1 MEILK
6 NKLIILLLLFTAPL
20 NFLFSEVISSDV
32 FGYTIDFP
40 EMFQII
46 DMTEDERSILFEHQ
60 LLPVQAA
67 IKIWPQKSYTN
78 SQDCLKA
85 TLGKIASTQDV
96 TGVKWR
102 NQSCAVS
109 RIQMNEAVLGEKME
123 GWAVCTPLPQTKDYF
138 VMLSY
143 APENKAYDCEQFIL
157 SLLDSIMIDR
167 GSRREA
173 GLITTF
179 AFPKKGNK
187 SIELEIEGEKI
198 KTFMDEDDAEANQ
211 FVVDR
216 EFAVFKLFID
226 QQCWK
231 EAWQR
236 FYRLIAKDGIGRLK
250 RPAFDIST
258 ALSPACNDADPENPS
273 AAMAQKLL
281 TWIQGFNYERPSAT
295 PDKADF
301 TNIPATFTGSG
312 SDCDSRSML
321 LMLLLK
327 NMNIDSCMFISV
339 DYSHAMAGVCLE
351 GKMGQSYTLDE
362 KEYLF
367 GETTAKNVTLGM
379 IAADMQDRTKWIP
392 VELYD

>member
-157 SLLDSIMIDR
+157 VPFRTWRNTITEEAAGKQVLLQPSL
-167 GSRREA
+167 
-173 GLITTF
+173 
-179 AFPKKGNK
+179 FPKKETNQLNLKLREKK
-187 SIELEIEGEKI
+187 SKHLWMK
-198 KTFMDEDDAEANQ
+198 MM
-211 FVVDR
+211 
-216 EFAVFKLFID
+216 
-226 QQCWK
+226 
-231 EAWQR
+231 
-236 FYRLIAKDGIGRLK
+236 LK
-250 RPAFDIST
+250 QIS
-258 ALSPACNDADPENPS
+258 L
-273 AAMAQKLL
+273 
-281 TWIQGFNYERPSAT
+281 
-295 PDKADF
+295 
-301 TNIPATFTGSG
+301 
-312 SDCDSRSML
+312 
-321 LMLLLK
+321 
-327 NMNIDSCMFISV
+327 
-339 DYSHAMAGVCLE
+339 
-351 GKMGQSYTLDE
+351 
-362 KEYLF
+362 
-367 GETTAKNVTLGM
+367 
-379 IAADMQDRTKWIP
+379 
-392 VELYD
+392 